1 VASAASGATVIATGA
16 SVGAGAGRR
25 QGRYSHAAQGQAAT
39 DASNTQR
46 HSQGHNSQYG
56 QAEKEKAT
64 RPRRLGDAWLNR
76 VLKNADAA
84 FQHFK
89 SRYNYAA

>member
-1 VASAASGATVIATGA
+1 MAAAF
-16 SVGAGAGRR
+16 
-25 QGRYSHAAQGQAAT
+25 
-39 DASNTQR
+39 
-46 HSQGHNSQYG
+46 
-56 QAEKEKAT
+56 EKA
-64 RPRRLGDAWLNR
+64 ANKWLNR